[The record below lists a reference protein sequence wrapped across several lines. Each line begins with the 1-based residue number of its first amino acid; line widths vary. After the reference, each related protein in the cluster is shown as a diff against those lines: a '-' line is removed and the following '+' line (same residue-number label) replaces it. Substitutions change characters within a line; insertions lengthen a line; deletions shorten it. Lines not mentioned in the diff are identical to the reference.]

1 MAEMLYLDFFM
12 VKLVF
17 LSDIRYNQTWRDGGN
32 ILSKKI
38 RMLFCSVR
46 KGDGTW
52 IMN

>member
-1 MAEMLYLDFFM
+1 M

-17 LSDIRYNQTWRDGGN
+17 PADIRYNQIWRDGGN
-32 ILSKKI
+32 ILNKKI

-52 IMN
+52 ITN

>member
-17 LSDIRYNQTWRDGGN
+17 PFDIRYNQTWRDGGN

-46 KGDGTW
+46 KEDGTW